1 MSAREPIDKLQEQQ
15 EQQNQQ
21 DKPDTLSEGVQDIVQ
36 QAEHEVRRSRV
47 PWHQSSKRALLF
59 ITLYLIEFVLF
70 TLLAVFVHFHPVD
83 WIDTTIT
90 RTFQENHAPWL
101 VNLMTWTSYLGYHPF
116 IFAGLILV
124 TAIIFWL
131 VRLWLEAIYVIVLSL
146 VSALLNLAIKVI
158 VNRPRPSAHL
168 VDVFR
173 HVSGQS
179 FPSGHVMSYVAYWGL
194 LFSLGIILLKR
205 DRWWHYLVL
214 IIPAIFVLLV
224 GPSRVYLGAHW
235 SSDVLGAYLIG
246 SLLLGISLWIYLKL
260 KQRGVLA
267 YKPKRG
273 EPIVEP
279 QPPAS

>member
-1 MSAREPIDKLQEQQ
+1 MMPAREPIDKQQ
-15 EQQNQQ
+15 E
-21 DKPDTLSEGVQDIVQ
+21 KPDTLKEGVQDIVQ
-36 QAEHEVRRSRV
+36 QAEHEVKRSRV
-47 PWHQSSKRALLF
+47 PWYQSSKRAFFF
-59 ITLYLIEFVLF
+59 IALYFIEFVLF
-70 TLLAVFVHFHPVD
+70 TLLAVFVHFQHVD

-90 RTFQENHAPWL
+90 REFQENRAPWL
-101 VNLMTWTSYLGYHPF
+101 VSLMTWTSYLGYQP
-116 IFAGLILV
+116 ILFAVIILA

-131 VRLWLEAIYVIVLSL
+131 VRLRLEALYVIVLSFVSTL
-146 VSALLNLAIKVI
+146 VNLAIKFI

-194 LFSLGIILLKR
+194 LFSLGVILLKR
-205 DRWWHYLVL
+205 DRWWHYLIL
-214 IIPAIFVLLV
+214 IIPALFVVLV

-235 SSDVLGAYLIG
+235 ASDVLGAYLIG

-260 KQRGVLA
+260 KQRGVLT

-273 EPIVEP
+273 EPFIEP
-279 QPPAS
+279 QPPSPTS